1 MFIIYSYFKS
11 SIKITKEV
19 DMIILSALVMLG
31 LAVYMTATLIFP
43 DKF

>member
-1 MFIIYSYFKS
+1 
-11 SIKITKEV
+11 
-19 DMIILSALVMLG
+19 MIILSALVILC

>member
-1 MFIIYSYFKS
+1 
-11 SIKITKEV
+11 
-19 DMIILSALVMLG
+19 MIILSALVMLG